1 MITTSKK
8 DVAVTTTTSSDLQDV
23 RGKLA
28 ELAESGRV
36 DELIELVISLL
47 GSAQQS
53 NTALQARLQNALRAL
68 YGRKSEKFSADQ
80 LSLLF
85 AELGNDAPE
94 AAKQI
99 AEATGE
105 VPQPAKP
112 PPVARGKRGRSALP
126 ENLPREIHN
135 VLVADALRRC
145 ERCGEEKKSIG
156 HLASE
161 ILEFVPA
168 HFKIIEER
176 REKLACAA
184 CGDGVVIADSEKVMD
199 RGRPGPA
206 LLAHI
211 VVSKFQD
218 SLPLYRQCQIYE
230 RAGVSIAQSTMG
242 DWTAFAIEVLE
253 PLATRITGRVLSSF
267 VIGADDTGIRVL
279 DRDDP
284 RGVKKGHIW
293 GYVGDCNL
301 VAFDYTKDWK
311 ADGPAKFLRP
321 FRGFM
326 QGDGYAG
333 FDRALRPPDDDDGEE
348 APVVPENRRL
358 GCGMHI
364 RRKFEAAAQAGD
376 ARGAIVL
383 AYFKK
388 LYDVERSCKADDLS
402 AAARKARRAELSM
415 PIVNELFTWIADIH
429 PKLVPGTLLHKATR
443 YAVNQEPFFRRCFD
457 DGRFEIDNGEVE
469 RQLRR
474 IAIGRKNYLFAGSDA
489 GADRIATACTIL
501 GSAHLNGIDPLAY
514 LTDVI
519 AKLQAGWPMARID
532 ELLPDAWSK
541 SAVAAN

>member
-1 MITTSKK
+1 MTT
-8 DVAVTTTTSSDLQDV
+8 ATSSDLDDV
-23 RGKLA
+23 RSKLT
-28 ELAESGRV
+28 ELAAAGRV
-36 DELIELVISLL
+36 DELIELVIALL
-47 GSAQQS
+47 GSAQSS
-53 NTALQARLQNALRAL
+53 NTALTSRLQNALRAL
-68 YGRKSEKFSADQ
+68 YGRKSEKFTADQ

-85 AELGNDAPE
+85 AELGNEAPDA
-94 AAKQI
+94 ARTI
-99 AEATGE
+99 AEAPGD
-105 VPQPAKP
+105 VPQPDKP
-112 PPVARGKRGRSALP
+112 PPPPRAKRGRAALP
-126 ENLPREIHN
+126 ANLPREPRDI
-135 VLVADALRRC
+135 LVPAG
-145 ERCGEEKKSIG
+145 ERACAQCGVEKRGIG
-156 HLASE
+156 FITSE

-176 REKLACAA
+176 REKLACEA
-184 CGDGVVIADSEKVMD
+184 CGNGVVVADSEKVMD
-199 RGRPGPA
+199 GGRPGPA

-230 RAGVSIAQSTMG
+230 RAGVSIAQSTIG

-253 PLATRITGRVLSSF
+253 PIATRITARVLSSF
-267 VIGADDTGIRVL
+267 VIGADDTGLRVL

-293 GYVGDCNL
+293 GYVGDCKL

-311 ADGPAKFLRP
+311 ADGPAKFLRR

-333 FDRALRPPDDDDGEE
+333 FDQALKPDVEDDGDD

-376 ARGAIVL
+376 ARGAIAV

-388 LYDVERSCKADDLS
+388 LYDIERACKDDAVSAD
-402 AAARKARRAELSM
+402 ARLARREELSM
-415 PIVNELFTWIADIH
+415 PILGELFAWISTIH

-443 YAVNQEPFFRRCFD
+443 YATNQELFFRRCFD

-474 IAIGRKNYLFAGSDA
+474 IALGRKNYLFAGSDA
-489 GADRIATACTIL
+489 GADRIATASTIL
-501 GSAHLNGIDPLAY
+501 GSAHMNGIDPLAY
-514 LTDVI
+514 VTDVI

-532 ELLPDAWSK
+532 ELLPDVWAK
-541 SAVAAN
+541 TVAPS

>member
-1 MITTSKK
+1 MTTPTTS
-8 DVAVTTTTSSDLQDV
+8 DLDDV
-23 RGKLA
+23 RGKLT
-28 ELAESGRV
+28 ELAASGRV
-36 DELIELVISLL
+36 DELIELVITLL
-47 GSAQQS
+47 GSAQNS
-53 NTALQARLQNALRAL
+53 NTALTSRLQNALRAL

-85 AELGNDAPE
+85 AELGDEAPE
-94 AAKQI
+94 AARKI
-99 AEATGE
+99 AEAPGD

-112 PPVARGKRGRSALP
+112 PPGARAKRGRSTLP
-126 ENLPREIHN
+126 ATLPREIHD
-135 VLVADALRRC
+135 VLVPDGARSC
-145 ERCGEEKKSIG
+145 QRCGAEKKGIG
-156 HLASE
+156 FLASE

-176 REKLACAA
+176 REKLACEA

-199 RGRPGPA
+199 GGRPGPA

-230 RAGVSIAQSTMG
+230 RAGVSIPASTIG
-242 DWTAFAIEVLE
+242 DWSAFAIEALE
-253 PLATRITGRVLSSF
+253 PIAIRIAGRVLSSF

-279 DRDDP
+279 DRKDP
-284 RGVKKGHIW
+284 RGVKRGHIW
-293 GYVGDCNL
+293 AYVGDCKL

-311 ADGPAKFLRP
+311 SEGPAKFLRR

-333 FDRALRPPDDDDGEE
+333 FDRALKPDKDEDAEE
-348 APVVPENRRL
+348 APVVPESRRL

-364 RRKFEAAAQAGD
+364 RRKFEAAAQVGD
-376 ARGAIVL
+376 ARGAIAV
-383 AYFKK
+383 AYFRQ
-388 LYDVERSCKADDLS
+388 LYDVERDCTLEGLS
-402 AAARKARRAELSM
+402 FDARKARRAALSL
-415 PIVNELFTWIADIH
+415 PIVDELFAWVATIH
-429 PKLVPGTLLHKATR
+429 PRLVPGTLLHTATR
-443 YAVNQEPFFRRCFD
+443 YATNQEHFFRRCFD

-501 GSAHLNGIDPLAY
+501 GSAHLNDIDPLAY
-514 LTDVI
+514 VTDVI
-519 AKLQAGWPMARID
+519 TKLQAGWPMARVD
-532 ELLPDAWSK
+532 ELLPDVWAK
-541 SAVAAN
+541 SAVAPS

>member
-1 MITTSKK
+1 M
-8 DVAVTTTTSSDLQDV
+8 TTTTSSDLDDV
-23 RGKLA
+23 RGKLT
-28 ELAESGRV
+28 ELAASGRV
-36 DELIELVISLL
+36 DELIELVITLL
-47 GSAQQS
+47 GSAQTS
-53 NTALQARLQNALRAL
+53 NTALTSRLQNALRAL

-85 AELGNDAPE
+85 AELGDEAPE
-94 AAKQI
+94 AARKI
-99 AEATGE
+99 AEAPGDI
-105 VPQPAKP
+105 PQPEKP
-112 PPVARGKRGRSALP
+112 PPAARAKRGRSALP
-126 ENLPREIHN
+126 ATLPREIHD
-135 VLVADALRRC
+135 VRVPDA
-145 ERCGEEKKSIG
+145 ERACAQCGAEKKGIG
-156 HLASE
+156 FIASE

-168 HFKIIEER
+168 HFKVIEER
-176 REKLACAA
+176 REKLACEA
-184 CGDGVVIADSEKVMD
+184 CGDGVVVADSEKVMEG
-199 RGRPGPA
+199 GRPGPA

-230 RAGVSIAQSTMG
+230 RAGVSIAPSTIG
-242 DWTAFAIEVLE
+242 DWTAFALEVLE
-253 PLATRITGRVLSSF
+253 PIATRITGRVLSSF
-267 VIGADDTGIRVL
+267 VIGADDTGLRVL

-293 GYVGDCNL
+293 GYVGDCKL

-311 ADGPAKFLRP
+311 ADGPAKFLRR

-333 FDRALRPPDDDDGEE
+333 FDRALKPDKDDDDGDD

-364 RRKFEAAAQAGD
+364 RRKFEAAAQAED
-376 ARGAIVL
+376 ARGAIAM

-388 LYDVERSCKADDLS
+388 LYDVERSCKDDALS
-402 AAARKARRAELSM
+402 ADARKARRTELSL
-415 PIVNELFTWIADIH
+415 PILDELFAWVAVIH

-443 YAVNQEPFFRRCFD
+443 YARNQELFFRRCFD

-474 IAIGRKNYLFAGSDA
+474 IALGRKNYLFAGSDA

-501 GSAHLNGIDPLAY
+501 GSAHRNDIDPLAY
-514 LTDVI
+514 VTDVI
-519 AKLQAGWPMARID
+519 TKLQAGWPMSRID
-532 ELLPDAWSK
+532 ELLPDVWSK
-541 SAVAAN
+541 TVAPS